1 MRRWNGWGETTT
13 SYPLPENAGEFLSGR
28 VGPGTPPQ
36 DAALADVVGAV
47 PKSRLPDHPLLKI
60 DPAARL
66 RHARG
71 QSLPDW
77 VALRTGRIPAFP
89 DGVAYPVTAVEVEEL
104 IAFSQKAGAQLIP
117 YGGGTSVVG
126 HINVGHINVGHTTV
140 GHINAGHINPPG
152 DGPPVITLNLQRLNR
167 LLRFDRTNQLA
178 TFGAG
183 IMGPDLEAHLRARGY
198 TLGHFPQS
206 FEFSTLGGWVATR
219 SSGQQSL
226 GYGRIEDLFAGG
238 SMVTPQGRLD
248 MPPFPASAAGPDLR
262 QLVLGSEGRLGIITE
277 ATVRVSPLP
286 EREDFH
292 AVFFPDFE
300 SGLTAVR
307 TIVQARLPLSLLRLS
322 TAVETTTTLALAGHE
337 RLIGLLEQL
346 LYLRGISEGK
356 CLLMLGFTG
365 TNDQVKQTRSAAL
378 ETTSTY
384 GGVHVGRQFGRQWA
398 NGRFRTPYLRNSLW
412 EAGYAVDT
420 LETATT
426 WSNVPLMLN
435 AIETAIHN
443 AIAPFDEKA
452 HVFTHLS
459 HVYRQGASIYTTY
472 LFRLG
477 ADGEETLARWQ
488 AMKTAASE
496 AIVAHR
502 GTISHQHGVG
512 TDHAPYLAAEKG
524 EPGMAA
530 LHALCHQFDP
540 EGVLNPGRL
549 ISSLGIQWGDKP

>member
-13 SYPLPENAGEFLSGR
+13 SYPLPENAGAFLEEL

-36 DAALADVVGAV
+36 DAALADVVASV
-47 PKSRLPDHPLLKI
+47 PDSRLPDHPLLKT
-60 DPAARL
+60 DPAERL

-71 QSLPDW
+71 QSFPDW

-89 DGVAYPVTAVEVEEL
+89 DAVAHPVTAVEVREL
-104 IAFSQKAGAQLIP
+104 IDFSQKVGAQLIP

-126 HINVGHINVGHTTV
+126 HINVGHIN
-140 GHINAGHINPPG
+140 PLG
-152 DGPPVITLNLQRLNR
+152 DGPPVLTVNLQRLNR
-167 LLRFDRTNQLA
+167 LLRFDPTNQLA

-183 IMGPDLEAHLRARGY
+183 IMGPDLEAQLRARGH

-206 FEFSTLGGWVATR
+206 FELSTLGGWVATR

-226 GYGRIEDLFAGG
+226 RYGRIEDLFAGG
-238 SMVTPQGRLD
+238 SMVTPQGTLD

-300 SGLTAVR
+300 SGQTAAR
-307 TIVQARLPLSLLRLS
+307 TMVQARLPLSMMRLS

-346 LYLRGISEGK
+346 LYLRGISDGK

-365 TNDQVKQTRSAAL
+365 SSDQVKKTRSAAL
-378 ETTSTY
+378 EITSTY
-384 GGVHVGRQFGRQWA
+384 GGIHVGRQFGRQWA

-412 EAGYAVDT
+412 EVGYAVDT

-426 WSNVPLMLN
+426 WSNVPLMIS

-477 ADGEETLARWQ
+477 ADGDETLARWQ
-488 AMKTAASE
+488 AMKTAASQ
-496 AIVAHR
+496 AIVAHK

-512 TDHAPYLAAEKG
+512 SDHAPYLAAEKG
-524 EPGMAA
+524 ELGIAA
-530 LHALCHQFDP
+530 LDALCKQFDP
-540 EGVLNPGRL
+540 DGVMNPGKL
-549 ISSLGIQWGDKP
+549 ISRSVMRDG